1 MKVYRISR
9 LIVAIMV
16 VSGYYMEVQGQTLEE
31 KLKAA
36 GMVEVGT
43 HDTSI
48 LVDLMYSKP
57 DNFTGV
63 VLYDSLQKAYL
74 HPSAAK
80 AIEKAGNILSKL
92 HPGYKLLI
100 KDASRPMSVQEK
112 MYRVV
117 QGTEKAPYVSN
128 PKNGGGLHNYGLAVD
143 ITITDENSKEIPMG
157 TPVDYLGKEANI
169 DKEEQLVMKGMISET
184 ERQNR
189 LLLRS
194 VMMQAG
200 FIPLKSEW
208 WHFNLTSRNDAKARY
223 KRLDF

>member
-9 LIVAIMV
+9 IIVAIMV
-16 VSGYYMEVQGQTLEE
+16 VSGYYMEVQGQILEE

-43 HDTSI
+43 HDTAI

-80 AIEKAGNILSKL
+80 AIVKAGNILSKL

-143 ITITDENSKEIPMG
+143 ITIADENGKEIPMG

-169 DKEEQLVMKGMISET
+169 DKEEQLVMKGIISET